1 VVFDW
6 LEDCLISTVKTK
18 KLLRV
23 KPYTL
28 DRTIARINKGKTDHE
43 KYRRQ
48 FEEGVQASKELCD
61 NSKSAETRSCLL
73 WPLRRSNVIK
83 GVKRTYQYVGIGRKL
98 TFDLARHYSGNSLP

>member
-1 VVFDW
+1 VVYDW

-18 KLLRV
+18 KLLKA

-61 NSKSAETRSCLL
+61 NSKSNKTRSCLL
-73 WPLRRSNVIK
+73 WS
-83 GVKRTYQYVGIGRKL
+83 
-98 TFDLARHYSGNSLP
+98 LAHEMSSRA

>member
-6 LEDCLISTVKTK
+6 LEDCLISTVKAK
-18 KLLRV
+18 KLLKV

-48 FEEGVQASKELCD
+48 FEEGVQSSKELCD
-61 NSKSAETRSCLL
+61 NSKSTKTRSCLL
-73 WPLRRSNVIK
+73 WS
-83 GVKRTYQYVGIGRKL
+83 
-98 TFDLARHYSGNSLP
+98 LADEMSSRA